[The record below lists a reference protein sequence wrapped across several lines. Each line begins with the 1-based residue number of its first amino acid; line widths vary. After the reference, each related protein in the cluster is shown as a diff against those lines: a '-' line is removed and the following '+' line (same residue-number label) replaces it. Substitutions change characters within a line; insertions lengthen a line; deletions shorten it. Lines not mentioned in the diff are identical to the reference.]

1 MEEAPKH
8 NVITFNFLTT
18 AVDEDSNQITV
29 PVSEGTYGVITI
41 GLVAIPSKDAS
52 VKAEGEAKIEGP
64 ILSRY
69 TIIDSTDYLLKQEF
83 KTDGD
88 GNVTIDLNKTL
99 SSVDAIR
106 FYRNYFEKYTV
117 ALKTIIELPKNEN
130 YDYLITTDNIEAEWD
145 TEYFKKNKILQFKPI
160 NYSEYNDSIYLEAL
174 GSKTTNFVQLRSQY
188 KTVEEA
194 YLQIKKRYESEVV
207 SNIIDVELP
216 INDTYE
222 PVNFSQVVTRLLEFQ
237 TGTLVPGM
245 SHAKS
250 LNLETEYKRLD
261 TLNKI
266 INSLTRMYPKIT
278 IDDGEGIPYI
288 KEFSTEISKS
298 QA

>member
-1 MEEAPKH
+1 VEEAPKH
-8 NVITFNFLTT
+8 NTITFSFLTT
-18 AVDEDSNQITV
+18 TVDENSNQVTV
-29 PVSEGTYGVITI
+29 PISEGTYGVIAI

-52 VKAEGEAKIEGP
+52 VTTEREVKIEGP
-64 ILSRY
+64 APSRY
-69 TIIDSTDYLLKQEF
+69 TIIDSTDYIFKQEF

-88 GNVTIDLNKTL
+88 GNIIIDLSKAL
-99 SSVDAIR
+99 SSIDAIR
-106 FYRNYFEKYTV
+106 FYRNYFEKYTI
-117 ALKTIIELPKNEN
+117 ALKTVIELPKNEN

-207 SNIIDVELP
+207 SNIVDVELP
-216 INDTYE
+216 VNDYYE
-222 PVNFSQVVTRLLEFQ
+222 PINFTQVITRLLEFQ
-237 TGTLVPGM
+237 AGTLTPGM

-261 TLNKI
+261 TVNKL
-266 INSLTRMYPKIT
+266 INSITRMYPKIT
-278 IDDGEGIPYI
+278 IEDGEGIPYGG
-288 KEFSTEISKS
+288 EQAFVSKS
-298 QA
+298 LD

>member
-1 MEEAPKH
+1 MEYKLNENGDILFELLT
-8 NVITFNFLTT
+8 NVTSEGSQSI
-18 AVDEDSNQITV
+18 SV
-29 PVSEGTYGVITI
+29 PVSEGTSGVVMV
-41 GLVAIPSKDAS
+41 GLIALPKQDS
-52 VKAEGEAKIEGP
+52 EEAQATTKEP
-64 ILSRY
+64 ILGRY
-69 TIIDSTDYLLKQEF
+69 TIIDSTDFLFKQEF
-83 KTDGD
+83 KTDSD
-88 GNVTIDLNKTL
+88 GYVVINLDKTL
-99 SSVDAIR
+99 STTDAIR
-106 FYRNYFEKYTV
+106 FYRNYSEKYMV
-117 ALKTIIELPKNEN
+117 ALKIIIEIPKNDN
-130 YDYLITTDNIEAEWD
+130 YDYSITSDNIEVGWIKD
-145 TEYFKKNKILQFKPI
+145 LKFPQFKSI
-160 NYSEYNDSIYLEAL
+160 NYSNYNDAIYLEAL
-174 GSKTTNFVQLRSQY
+174 GSTVINFTQLKSQY
-188 KTVEEA
+188 KTAENN
-194 YLQIKKRYESEVV
+194 YLQIKKRYESEVI
-207 SNIIDVELP
+207 SNIVDVELP

-261 TLNKI
+261 TLNKV